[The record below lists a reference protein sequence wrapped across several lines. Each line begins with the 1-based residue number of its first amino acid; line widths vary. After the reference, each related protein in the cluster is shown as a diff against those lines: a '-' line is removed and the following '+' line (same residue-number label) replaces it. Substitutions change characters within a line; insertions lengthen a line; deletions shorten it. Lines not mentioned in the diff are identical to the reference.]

1 MSGAPDTKAVEENFE
16 DIEVI
21 VDEKLSGAAE
31 QVVEDGGEVEVQPPG
46 DKPGSDRLER
56 EQRSPEEDED
66 EDDGPDDGDANKRA
80 ERLRRR
86 REHRK
91 RRLEA
96 QRAME
101 SQIMQQGQILQH
113 VLQRLEQ
120 QSAQSVESQYRA
132 AMDHVSRAEQL
143 MKDAVE
149 RGDGDAHV
157 KAMRYRDE
165 AVATARRL
173 APAVEQ
179 QRRGQPQQPSQ
190 AMQPDPELMRRVE
203 AFQKKHQWYSPN
215 GTDADSA
222 LVRQLDDEVARLG
235 YDPRTSDY
243 WDELTDRLREKIP
256 HRFKVGER
264 KAPAIGDRGQPVT
277 PGGKVTYRISPEMRA
292 HMEEAGVWD
301 NPKRRAKVLADHF
314 RLLKQTSR

>member
-1 MSGAPDTKAVEENFE
+1 MSAAPDNKDAAEDFEN
-16 DIEVI
+16 IEII

-31 QVVEDGGEVEVQPPG
+31 QVVEGEAEQPAEQH
-46 DKPGSDRLER
+46 GSDRLER
-56 EQRSPEEDED
+56 EQRAPEFD
-66 EDDGPDDGDANKRA
+66 EDDDDVDDGDANKRA

-86 REHRK
+86 RENRK

-101 SQIMQQGQILQH
+101 SQIVQQGHILQQ
-113 VLQRLEQ
+113 VLQRLDQ
-120 QSAQSVESQYRA
+120 QSAQSVESQYRT

-179 QRRGQPQQPSQ
+179 QRRGGPQQPSQ
-190 AMQPDPELMRRVE
+190 PMQPDPELMRRVE
-203 AFQKKHQWYSPN
+203 TFKQKHQWYTPGGS
-215 GTDADSA
+215 DADSV
-222 LVRQLDDEVARLG
+222 LVQQLDDEVARLG

-243 WDELTDRLREKIP
+243 WDELADRMRDKLP

-292 HMEEAGVWD
+292 HMEEAGIWD

-314 RLLKQTSR
+314 RILKQNSR